1 MKVLLYFEM
10 HEALKTSGI
19 GRARKHQTAALISN
33 GMEVTYDPRDSYDL
47 AHINT
52 YGTNS
57 FLLLKRC
64 LKKGIP
70 VIVHGHS
77 TIEDFKE
84 SFLAYKA
91 IEPIFACQIKK
102 MYGNAPMIITP
113 TPHSKRNIENYHLCS
128 NIKAISN
135 GIILEEYAYDQKKVD
150 DFKKE
155 FGIKDDEK
163 FVMGVG
169 FPFVRKGYVDFMEVA
184 RKFPN
189 IKFIWFGNLQRI
201 AMSLE
206 VKKAIRNKPKNVI
219 LPGYVDGRLIQGAYL
234 SASCMFFPSYE
245 ENEGI
250 VVLEA
255 LASKCPLL
263 VRDID
268 TFNPW
273 LKKDIDCRMGKN
285 NEDFV
290 EILDKLLKEGEDPKV
305 LENGYQVAKDHS
317 IEKIGSQLKD
327 AYLEAIEEQTAKTKR

>member
-10 HEALKTSGI
+10 HDALKTSGI
-19 GRARKHQTAALISN
+19 GRARKHQTLALESQGI
-33 GMEVTYDPRDSYDL
+33 EVTYDPKDAYDL

-52 YGTNS
+52 YGANS
-57 FLLLKRC
+57 YRLLRKC

-84 SFLAYKA
+84 SFMAYKA
-91 IEPIFACQIKK
+91 FEPLFACQIRR
-102 MYGNAPMIITP
+102 MYGNAPMIVTP
-113 TPHSKRNIENYHLCS
+113 TPHSKRNIDNYHLCS
-128 NIKAISN
+128 DVRAISN
-135 GIILEEYAYDQKKVD
+135 GINLEEYAYEKKKVD

-155 FGIKDDEK
+155 FGIKENEK

-184 RKFPN
+184 KKFPDV
-189 IKFIWFGNLQRI
+189 KFIWFGNLQRI

-206 VKKAIRNKPKNVI
+206 VKKAISHKPDNVI

-273 LKKDIDCRMGKN
+273 LKKDIHCRMGNN
-285 NEDFV
+285 NEEFAK
-290 EILDKLLKEGEDPKV
+290 ELGRLLKEGEDPNI
-305 LENGYQVAKDHS
+305 LNNAYEVAKERS
-317 IEKIGSQLKD
+317 IDKIGVQLKE
-327 AYLEAIEEQTAKTKR
+327 AYLDAIKSQKAAD